1 VARRERPTWRD
12 RYPDE
17 VTCIRCLE
25 LKDQML
31 LDRLLWCAD
40 CRARARNRAG
50 WWGWLG
56 GLIFGACVALY
67 IWLAIRPTDL
77 VIGGWVGTVI
87 AAIWIG
93 SKVAREIVY
102 GAMRF
107 RNAHAVDATPPD
119 SPGGSSGG
127 TP

>member
-1 VARRERPTWRD
+1 VAKRDRPTWRD

-25 LKDQML
+25 VKDQML
-31 LDRLLWCAD
+31 LDRLLWCAE

-56 GLIFGACVALY
+56 GLIFGGCVALY
-67 IWLAIRPTDL
+67 IWLFIRPTDL
-77 VIGGWVGTVI
+77 VIGGWIGTVV

-93 SKVAREIVY
+93 SKVAREIAY

-107 RNAHAVDATPPD
+107 KNAHAVDAVPPEATD
-119 SPGGSSGG
+119 GEP
-127 TP
+127 

>member
-1 VARRERPTWRD
+1 VAKRERPTWRD
-12 RYPDE
+12 RYPEE

-25 LKDQML
+25 VKDQMV
-31 LDRLLWCAD
+31 LDRLLWCAE

-56 GLIFGACVALY
+56 GLTFGAGVALY
-67 IWLAIRPTDL
+67 IWLVIRPTDL

-87 AAIWIG
+87 AAVWIG

-107 RNAHAVDATPPD
+107 RNAHAVDAMPPAGD
-119 SPGGSSGG
+119 REKG
-127 TP
+127 